1 MFCLLGTQ
9 GLDLLVGT
17 QSLDLPR
24 LNVVQPLHVLF
35 WRNAYR
41 HVSQPP
47 NDFVMQGLDLLGGR
61 PRLAAQELE
70 TWLGITHHNSGK
82 LLRGARNPARYNTS

>member
-17 QSLDLPR
+17 QCLDMPR
-24 LNVVQPLHVLF
+24 LNVVQPLNVLF
-35 WRNAYR
+35 WRKAYR
-41 HVSQPP
+41 PVSQLP
-47 NDFVMQGLDLLGGR
+47 NAFVMQGLDLLGGR

-70 TWLGITHHNSGK
+70 T
-82 LLRGARNPARYNTS
+82 